1 MWDFQSHQLNTR
13 HTFGI
18 LADTP
23 ENEIANH
30 LSQFVLIMAL
40 LAGYLEVLWFKLS
53 MIQSSFWIPLT

>member
-1 MWDFQSHQLNTR
+1 MWDFQSHQSNTR

-23 ENEIANH
+23 ENEIVNH

-40 LAGYLEVLWFKLS
+40 LAGYLEILWFEL
-53 MIQSSFWIPLT
+53 